1 MKYKDLFEAALEQQ
15 SKNSFGLGDLLYPQ
29 TPVTKTAAQ
38 ILQETADKEKKLRE
52 TYRSRRVDQHKNEI
66 VSLVKKLL
74 IEFEPMQL
82 LLQSPNFYALE
93 DIIKKIEAPVME
105 EDMSNTKR
113 TDDYLFRMLRGSFK

>member
-1 MKYKDLFEAALEQQ
+1 MKFKDPFEAALEQQ
-15 SKNSFGLGDLLYPQ
+15 SKNSFRLGDLLYPQ

-105 EDMSNTKR
+105 EDMRNTKR

>member
-1 MKYKDLFEAALEQQ
+1 MKFKDPFEVALDKQF
-15 SKNSFGLGDLLYPQ
+15 KNSFGLGDLLYPQ
-29 TPVTKTAAQ
+29 APVTKTAAQ

-52 TYRSRRVDQHKNEI
+52 IYRSRRVDQHKKEI

-105 EDMSNTKR
+105 EDMSNTKK
-113 TDDYLFRMLRGSFK
+113 TDDYLFRMLRG